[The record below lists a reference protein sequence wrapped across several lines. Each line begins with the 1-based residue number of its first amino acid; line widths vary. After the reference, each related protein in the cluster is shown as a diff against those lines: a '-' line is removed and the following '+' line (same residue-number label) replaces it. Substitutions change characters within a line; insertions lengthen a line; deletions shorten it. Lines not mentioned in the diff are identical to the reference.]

1 MANLAPDVREED
13 LMEEFS
19 YFGGVRSLKII
30 EGKGIGFVTM
40 YHPGDAER
48 ARMGLNGIDF
58 HGRRIRVELAL
69 PRRKKHPGN
78 KTKSFTGGMGRNE
91 SNKFK

>member
-1 MANLAPDVREED
+1 MENSGTEARRLFTANLAPDVTEED

-40 YHPGDAER
+40 YHPADAER
-48 ARMGLNGIDF
+48 ARIGLNGIDF
-58 HGRRIRVELAL
+58 HGRRIRVERAN
-69 PRRKKHPGN
+69 PRRRKN
-78 KTKSFTGGMGRNE
+78 
-91 SNKFK
+91 

>member
-1 MANLAPDVREED
+1 MEKPATEARRLFTANLAPDVTEKD
-13 LMEEFS
+13 LIEEFS

-48 ARMGLNGIDF
+48 ARIGLNGIDF
-58 HGRRIRVELAL
+58 HGRRIRVERAL
-69 PRRKKHPGN
+69 SRRKK
-78 KTKSFTGGMGRNE
+78 S
-91 SNKFK
+91 